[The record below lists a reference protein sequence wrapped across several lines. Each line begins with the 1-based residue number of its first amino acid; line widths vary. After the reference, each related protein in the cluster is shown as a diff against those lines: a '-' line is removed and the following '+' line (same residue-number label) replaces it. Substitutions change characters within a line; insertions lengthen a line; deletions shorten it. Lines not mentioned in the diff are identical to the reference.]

1 MVKAPGSKAKGGNT
15 PMAKPVAT
23 KPGAATSAVA
33 SVARAAAAAPVV
45 SDPELDGILSAL
57 RKVDPSFAS
66 FAENQFRT
74 QIAAGKDAVPQL
86 IQALDD
92 ADVVRRID
100 AVEALGELRDGR
112 AIKPLRKKLDDT
124 SPAVRRQAAVALVRI
139 GDQQI
144 FPEVVKSLRD
154 PDSKLIVGAAL
165 ILGHI
170 ADKSVVPNLVE
181 AFKTDNPEVGSAVA
195 WALGRCGDERAL
207 PWLIAAL
214 KAKFV
219 AANVCEALGRIGS
232 AKATAPLIDALRSE
246 VDDVRAYAARAL
258 GMLRRDTAGKLGGLG
273 VMARNQATPALQKAL
288 QDPSKKVRLCA
299 AIALYE
305 LGEKL
310 GGKQLVRE
318 LTS

>member
-1 MVKAPGSKAKGGNT
+1 MAKAPASKSKGGGA
-15 PMAKPVAT
+15 PKARPVA
-23 KPGAATSAVA
+23 PAPP
-33 SVARAAAAAPVV
+33 AAAAPAMAAGR
-45 SDPELDGILSAL
+45 DPALDAVLSAL
-57 RKVDPSFAS
+57 RRVDPSFAT
-66 FAENQFRT
+66 FAENQFRA
-74 QIAAGKDAVPQL
+74 QIARGREAVPEL
-86 IQALDD
+86 IAALDD

-100 AVEALGELRDGR
+100 AVEALGDLRDTR
-112 AIKPLRKKLDDT
+112 ALRPLRKKLDDA
-124 SPAVRRQAAVALVRI
+124 SPTVRRQAAVALVKI

-154 PDSKLIVGAAL
+154 PDPRLVVGAAL

-170 ADKSVVPNLVE
+170 GDQSVVPNLVE
-181 AFKTDNPEVGSAVA
+181 AFKTNNPEVGSAVA

-214 KAKFV
+214 RGGFV

-232 AKATAPLIDALRSE
+232 PKATAPLIEALASA

-258 GMLRRDTAGKLGGLG
+258 GMLRRDSGGKIGGLG
-273 VMARNQATPALQKAL
+273 VMARNQAAPALQKAL

-299 AIALYE
+299 AIALFE
-305 LGEKL
+305 LGEKM

-318 LTS
+318 LTA